1 MDAKLVI
8 TSFDELRKL
17 IIEQFKNLSKQMEA
31 AKSAPA
37 EQPSPTAGTSQIE
50 ELVRNIPQ
58 PDLSNLELL
67 L

>member
-50 ELVRNIPQ
+50 ELVRNIP
-58 PDLSNLELL
+58 
-67 L
+67 

>member
-17 IIEQFKNLSKQMEA
+17 IIEQFKNLSKQMEV

-37 EQPSPTAGTSQIE
+37 EQPSPTADTSQIE
-50 ELVRNIPQ
+50 ELIRNIPQ
-58 PDLSNLELL
+58 PNLSNLE
-67 L
+67 